1 MTKTLVSE
9 DRIVDAIVTVR
20 GKRVVI
26 ASDLATLYGTTT
38 KRLNEQVKRN
48 QGRFPADFCF
58 KLTSAERDEV
68 VANCDHLRA
77 LKFSPNLPLAFTEYG
92 AIMAANVLNSPRAV
106 DVSVQVVRAFMS
118 LRQAIASHRDL
129 SKKIDALEKRYDGHF
144 KTVFDALRE
153 LLSERPKKTI
163 GFK

>member
-1 MTKTLVSE
+1 M
-9 DRIVDAIVTVR
+9 
-20 GKRVVI
+20 
-26 ASDLATLYGTTT
+26 
-38 KRLNEQVKRN
+38 
-48 QGRFPADFCF
+48 
-58 KLTSAERDEV
+58 
-68 VANCDHLRA
+68 VANCDHLQA

-118 LRQAIASHRDL
+118 LRHAVAAHRDL
-129 SKKIDALEKRYDGHF
+129 SSKIDALEKRYDGHF

-153 LLSERPKKTI
+153 LLQERPKKQI